1 MALTSKY
8 RDEEQAILR
17 PTGEIT
23 TNDLRFYPY
32 PLPDGS
38 IKYLPSVTTILD
50 RAAPKHPQLLHWFK
64 EMPKQAIEQIVRK
77 AADEGSNVHQAIETY
92 LMGHEVSIY
101 CVDGMTGEQYQC
113 YSMKEWDM
121 ICKAVAAINT
131 LYKLDPNLKILGIEL
146 KLANPALGWAGT
158 CDLVV
163 EFMGQVCIIDHKT
176 SNALSETYS
185 QQTFAYKEL
194 VEQQLGI
201 KVERRFIL
209 WLKAKTRTYKPEK
222 LQGIGWQFVEHKDV
236 DFDKDLWYQ
245 YFHIFNKKYSSDKPS
260 IKTYPATL
268 SMTNNIDYVGS
279 NLTFTDSD
287 DE

>member
-1 MALTSKY
+1 MSKSKKY
-8 RDEEQAILR
+8 RDEEQAIAR

-23 TNDLRFYPY
+23 TNDLRFYPFT
-32 PLPDGS
+32 LPDGT

-64 EMPKQAIEQIVRK
+64 EMPKQAIDQIVTK

-92 LMGHEVSIY
+92 LYGHEVSIY
-101 CVDGMTGEQYQC
+101 CYDTTTGEQMQC

-121 ICKAVAAINT
+121 ICKGVAAINT
-131 LYKLDPNLKILGIEL
+131 LYKLDPDMKVLGIEL

-163 EFMGQVCIIDHKT
+163 NFLGQNCIIDHKT

-201 KVERRFIL
+201 KIERRFIL

-222 LQGIGWQFVEHKDV
+222 LQGVGWQLVEHKDNEL
-236 DFDKDLWYQ
+236 DKELWYH
-245 YFHIFNKKYSSDKPS
+245 YYNVFTKKFSSDKPS

-268 SMTNNIDYVGS
+268 SMTNNADYVGA
-279 NLTFTDSD
+279 NLTFSD
-287 DE
+287 DDE